1 MTGHITCHIH
11 FDFRDGSRLPQA
23 FSYDWRLWTLPELRE
38 VLAEAGFARSVV
50 YWQGW
55 DPKTGEPDGDF
66 QPTEVADADAG
77 WLAYIA
83 AVK

>member
-1 MTGHITCHIH
+1 
-11 FDFRDGSRLPQA
+11 
-23 FSYDWRLWTLPELRE
+23 
-38 VLAEAGFARSVV
+38 VV